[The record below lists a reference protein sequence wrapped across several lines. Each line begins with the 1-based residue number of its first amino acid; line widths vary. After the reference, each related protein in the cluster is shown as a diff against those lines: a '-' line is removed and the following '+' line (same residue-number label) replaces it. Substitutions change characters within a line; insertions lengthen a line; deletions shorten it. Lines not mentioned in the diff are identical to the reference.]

1 MNSTTNITAGAS
13 ALGLVCFLALA
24 LTGKIDGPTACA
36 AIQWVLVTF
45 IGGAALHGG
54 ASVIAGAVSPSVPTP
69 APTPAADARVAQ
81 LQKEL
86 DALKIGMGKS

>member
-69 APTPAADARVAQ
+69 APDTRVAQ